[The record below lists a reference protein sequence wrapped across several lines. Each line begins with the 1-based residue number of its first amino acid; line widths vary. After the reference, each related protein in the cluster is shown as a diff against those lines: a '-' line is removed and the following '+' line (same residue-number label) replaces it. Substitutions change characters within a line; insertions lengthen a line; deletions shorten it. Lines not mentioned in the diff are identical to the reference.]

1 MMNNNQKQ
9 IAGNN
14 SQQQQA
20 TTINNYHL
28 GITEERARTIFYELF
43 NTQRKYLTQEA
54 YNTALER
61 ISQFEK
67 DLMPKISHIEGALEA
82 FTDPGF
88 QIQLAKAHRAAASSG
103 REEDYKMLSELIKY
117 KIENPHNRIIFS
129 NISQSIEIVDKVD
142 SSALCALAIVY
153 TFYNLINQKS
163 NLNEL
168 LEDFDK
174 LLEKISYILL
184 PTDSMWIEH
193 LASLNLVRIG
203 SGLEK
208 FTSPIEY
215 LHNKY
220 DGFVCTGIKIDSK
233 EHTQAMNILAESNIY
248 LDCFVKNDFLDDYIR
263 INTVSYSSID
273 KLIVYYQ
280 QDGQLI
286 ERRVNE
292 NEVKA
297 FQEIWKLYK
306 EDAELLK
313 TVKKKF
319 DTLIAQKDNITKA
332 IDFINSIK
340 LAFTTTVVGTTIVHC
355 FIRQFDNT
363 VPVFQ

>member
-129 NISQSIEIVDKVD
+129 NINT
-142 SSALCALAIVY
+142 Y
-153 TFYNLINQKS
+153 T
-163 NLNEL
+163 
-168 LEDFDK
+168 
-174 LLEKISYILL
+174 
-184 PTDSMWIEH
+184 
-193 LASLNLVRIG
+193 G
-203 SGLEK
+203 
-208 FTSPIEY
+208 
-215 LHNKY
+215 
-220 DGFVCTGIKIDSK
+220 
-233 EHTQAMNILAESNIY
+233 
-248 LDCFVKNDFLDDYIR
+248 
-263 INTVSYSSID
+263 
-273 KLIVYYQ
+273 
-280 QDGQLI
+280 
-286 ERRVNE
+286 
-292 NEVKA
+292 
-297 FQEIWKLYK
+297 
-306 EDAELLK
+306 
-313 TVKKKF
+313 
-319 DTLIAQKDNITKA
+319 
-332 IDFINSIK
+332 
-340 LAFTTTVVGTTIVHC
+340 
-355 FIRQFDNT
+355 
-363 VPVFQ
+363 